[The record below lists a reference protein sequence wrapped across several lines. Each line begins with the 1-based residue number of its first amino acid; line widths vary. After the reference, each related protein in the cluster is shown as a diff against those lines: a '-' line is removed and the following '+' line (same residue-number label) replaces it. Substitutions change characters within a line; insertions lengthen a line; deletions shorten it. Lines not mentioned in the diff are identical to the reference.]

1 MELPFFFR
9 RFYQCIFIY
18 TFFFPIFF
26 FFGQKLD
33 PYPQKKKTMEKTS
46 GTNVC
51 KNVEAQPD
59 VVHCKVAAAQTEQKY
74 RAKP

>member
-26 FFGQKLD
+26 FRTKTRPL
-33 PYPQKKKTMEKTS
+33 PPKKKTMEKTS